1 MKVSGFSFIKNA
13 VKFDYPVKESILSI
27 LPLVHEYVIAVGNSE
42 DNTRELISG
51 IESDKIKIIDTVW
64 DDTVREGGR
73 ILAVETQKAF
83 SAVSENVDW
92 AFYLQGDECI
102 HEKDYEVIQKAMETY
117 LHDERVEGLLFNY
130 HHFYGDYKY
139 VGSGKRWYRNEIR
152 IIRNN
157 KDIISW
163 KDAQGFRFKDER
175 KLNVKKI
182 NATIYHYG
190 WVKPPKISTQK
201 SMYFNTINHA
211 DYVVNAEDLQK
222 DFDYHNIDRL
232 ALFTGTHPAVMKN
245 RLNNVN
251 WNFEFNTL
259 KNGYKNMK
267 FKHKVSHFIED
278 ITGYRIGEYKNYKI
292 I

>member
-1 MKVSGFSFIKNA
+1 MKVSGFGFIKNA
-13 VKFDYPVKESILSI
+13 VKFDYPVKESVLSI
-27 LPLVHEYVIAVGNSE
+27 LPLVDEYVIAVGNSE
-42 DNTRELISG
+42 DNTRELIAG
-51 IESDKIKIIDTVW
+51 IDSHKIKIIDTVW

-73 ILAVETQKAF
+73 ILAIETQKAF
-83 SAVSENVDW
+83 SAVSEEADW

-102 HEKDYEVIQKAMETY
+102 HENDYDVIRKAMETY

-130 HHFYGDYKY
+130 NHFYGDYKY
-139 VGSGKRWYRNEIR
+139 IGSGKRWYRNEIR

-157 KDIISW
+157 KNIISW
-163 KDAQGFRFKDER
+163 KDAQGFRFKDGR

-211 DYVVNAEDLQK
+211 DYVINAEALQK

-232 ALFTGTHPAVMKN
+232 ALFTGLHPAVMKN
-245 RLNNVN
+245 RLNSVN

-259 KNGYKNMK
+259 KKVYKNMK
-267 FKHKVSHFIED
+267 FKHKISHFIED
-278 ITGYRIGEYKNYKI
+278 LTGYRIGEYKNYKI

>member
-64 DDTVREGGR
+64 DDTIREGGR
-73 ILAVETQKAF
+73 VLAIETQKAF
-83 SAVSENVDW
+83 SAVSVDADW

-102 HEKDYEVIQKAMETY
+102 HEKDYAVIQKAMETY
-117 LHDERVEGLLFNY
+117 LNDERVEGLLFNY

-139 VGSGKRWYRNEIR
+139 VGSGKKWYRNEIR

-157 KDIISW
+157 KNIISW
-163 KDAQGFRFKDER
+163 NDAQGFRFSDGK
-175 KLNVKKI
+175 KLQVKKI
-182 NATIYHYG
+182 DASVYHYG
-190 WVKPPKISTQK
+190 WVKPPKISHQK
-201 SMYFNTINHA
+201 ALYFFTINKPDFTA
-211 DYVVNAEDLQK
+211 TAEELQQE
-222 DFDYHNIDRL
+222 FDYHNIDRL
-232 ALFTGTHPAVMKN
+232 SLFTGTHPAVMTD
-245 RLNNVN
+245 RLKTVN
-251 WNFEFNTL
+251 WNFEFDTL
-259 KNGYKNMK
+259 KKGYKNMK

-278 ITGYRIGEYKNYKI
+278 ITGYRIGEYKNYKLI
-292 I
+292 